1 MKFSKR
7 KLRLFLET
15 ESADSE
21 INNKP
26 LLFWSLD
33 QPKIVKLLLESGANA
48 NIEIEIYK
56 GLIVTPI
63 SVCKVILRQL
73 KKTVNMS
80 ENYGLINVCTSVRD
94 TMENIQASMKLL
106 TRFNGVSGQYRNYI
120 SLNIRK
126 SD

>member
-33 QPKIVKLLLESGANA
+33 QPKIVKILLESGANA
-48 NIEIEIYK
+48 NIEIEISK

-63 SVCKVILRQL
+63 SVCKVILCQL
-73 KKTVNMS
+73 KKTANMS
-80 ENYGLINVCTSVRD
+80 ENYGLINVCISVRD